1 MEQWLDFTGR
11 ESAKKKPFP
20 RVGCARLPCASLARL
35 SPCSSYSIST
45 FSRVC
50 SPLTHVLFY
59 RYLDVRRFLVAA
71 TVRACN
77 APLEYRMY
85 MLSRA
90 CFSAKFLAATMS
102 KGSRIDRRLRTC
114 KLVELFLFV
123 FARYFFVI
131 TEMERTVEDQYD
143 TISLHVSFFISRF
156 TDTKHF
162 FSISLLI

>member
-50 SPLTHVLFY
+50 SPLTHVLSY

-143 TISLHVSFFISRF
+143 TCRCTCLFSFYVSWIRNIFFQYRC
-156 TDTKHF
+156 
-162 FSISLLI
+162 